1 VTPNGAAQCRLGR
14 LLVLACATAFL
25 GLVPRASR
33 AQDEC
38 LLEIHDQSGSVPDQ
52 GTVCALA
59 TAKFCIF
66 NLQLC
71 LQGPTGRGRGESP

>member
-1 VTPNGAAQCRLGR
+1 MPNGAAQCRIGR

-38 LLEIHDQSGSVPDQ
+38 LLEIHDQSGSVPDH
-52 GTVCALA
+52 GMVCALA
-59 TAKFCIF
+59 SPKF
-66 NLQLC
+66 
-71 LQGPTGRGRGESP
+71 